1 MSAAKAA
8 RLSSNNRQRREG
20 HPLISSA
27 ARDRIKLAIDQLE
40 EAFHRHEEVSNQDAN
55 ESYEAALQRGKAM
68 GYQEA
73 AHLVKSA
80 LHDIDVKSL

>member
-8 RLSSNNRQRREG
+8 RLSSNKKRAGRAL
-20 HPLISSA
+20 LISSA
-27 ARDRIKLAIDQLE
+27 ARNRIKLAIDQLE
-40 EAFHRHEEVSNQDAN
+40 EGFHRYDERSTQDAN

>member
-1 MSAAKAA
+1 LTLVPAILAPETYGGS
-8 RLSSNNRQRREG
+8 
-20 HPLISSA
+20 PLISSA
-27 ARDRIKLAIDQLE
+27 ARNRIKLAIDQLE
-40 EAFHRHEEVSNQDAN
+40 EGFHRYDEQSGQDAN
-55 ESYEAALQRGKAM
+55 ESFEAALQRGRAM